1 MLGDPGSIPG
11 LVDPT
16 TRRKWQPTP
25 VSLPGKFHGQR
36 GLVRYS
42 PWVPKSR
49 TWLSFYIVV
58 GGSQSVRISQPCL
71 TVEHT
76 GSRTSPE
83 RLVWIVWSLKIRYA
97 TDAASTKVYQPK
109 VWRLGMTRLFPWLFS
124 QGWSYSHDSSWSP
137 YGFQEGYTEKLHL
150 RQYSVL
156 FDSSKRRK
164 IPRAWADC
172 LAPGE
177 EVWCSCP
184 CLSLDKAQIEASA
197 FHSGQEERVKFQSG
211 QGEYFENE
219 DSLVFLNPP

>member
-1 MLGDPGSIPG
+1 MSNGWAHWKQD
-11 LVDPT
+11 
-16 TRRKWQPTP
+16 QPREA
-25 VSLPGKFHGQR
+25 SLDSMIFENPWCYWCCFH
-36 GLVRYS
+36 
-42 PWVPKSR
+42 
-49 TWLSFYIVV
+49 
-58 GGSQSVRISQPCL
+58 
-71 TVEHT
+71 H
-76 GSRTSPE
+76 PE
-83 RLVWIVWSLKIRYA
+83 
-97 TDAASTKVYQPK
+97 VYQPK

-137 YGFQEGYTEKLHL
+137 YGFQEGYPEKLHL

-219 DSLVFLNPP
+219 DSSVFLNPP